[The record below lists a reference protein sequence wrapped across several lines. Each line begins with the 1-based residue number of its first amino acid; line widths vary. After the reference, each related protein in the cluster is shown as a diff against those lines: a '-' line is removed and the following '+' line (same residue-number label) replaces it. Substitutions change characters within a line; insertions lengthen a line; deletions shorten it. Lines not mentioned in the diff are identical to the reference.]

1 MWNESNIATSAAGV
15 PASDARKRGV
25 RLESPFIGAA
35 DLLNAH
41 QARAS
46 EHFVMR
52 ERAFLDLVNVRGDL
66 SDPAFADAFEGVV
79 GCCPPAAPNTVAR
92 GAAYDVLWLGPDEW
106 LVRSNEPVPAG
117 VLEPKLAQAIVGAY
131 AAAVDVGSGYT
142 VVEISGGRV
151 RDVLARGCPLDL
163 HPRVFKPGQCAQSHY
178 FKASIVLVPTGV
190 ERFEVVLRRSFA
202 DYFCRIMLDAAAP
215 LTS

>member
-1 MWNESNIATSAAGV
+1 MWNETGNATPVADL
-15 PASDARKRGV
+15 PASEVRKRGV

-35 DLLNAH
+35 DLLNAQ

-46 EHFVMR
+46 KHFVMR

-66 SDPAFADAFEGVV
+66 SDSAFVDAFEGVV
-79 GCCPPAAPNTVAR
+79 GCRPPAAPNTVAR
-92 GAAYDVLWLGPDEW
+92 STAYDVLWLGPDEW
-106 LVRSNEPVPAG
+106 LVRSSGPVPAG

-142 VVEISGGRV
+142 VVEISGERV

-163 HPRVFKPGQCAQSHY
+163 HPRIFKPGQCAQSHY

-190 ERFEVVLRRSFA
+190 DCFELVVRRSFA

>member
-1 MWNESNIATSAAGV
+1 MWNEAGNATPVADM

-35 DLLNAH
+35 ALLNAQ

-46 EHFVMR
+46 KQFAMR
-52 ERAFLDLVNVRGDL
+52 ERPFLDLVNVRGDL
-66 SDPAFADAFEGVV
+66 SDPLFVDAFECVV
-79 GCCPPAAPNTVAR
+79 GCIPPAAPNTVAR
-92 GAAYDVLWLGPDEW
+92 SAAYDVLWLGPDEW

-117 VLEPKLAQAIVGAY
+117 VLEPKLAQAVVGAY

-142 VVEISGGRV
+142 VVEISGERA

-163 HPRVFKPGQCAQSHY
+163 HPRVLKPGQCVQSHY
-178 FKASIVLVPTGV
+178 FKASIVLVPTGAA
-190 ERFEVVLRRSFA
+190 RFEIVVRRSFA
-202 DYFCRIMLDAAAP
+202 DYFCRIMLDAAKP

>member
-1 MWNESNIATSAAGV
+1 MWNETGNATPVADM
-15 PASDARKRGV
+15 PATDARQRGV
-25 RLESPFIGAA
+25 RLESPFIGAT
-35 DLLNAH
+35 DLLNAQ

-46 EHFVMR
+46 KHFVMR

-66 SDPAFADAFEGVV
+66 SDPVFVDAFEGVV

-92 GAAYDVLWLGPDEW
+92 STNYDVLWLGPDEW
-106 LVRSNEPVPAG
+106 LVRSNGPVPAG
-117 VLEPKLAQAIVGAY
+117 VLEPKLAQAIAGAY

-163 HPRVFKPGQCAQSHY
+163 HPRVLKPGQCLQSHY

-190 ERFEVVLRRSFA
+190 DRFEIVVRRSFA
-202 DYFCRIMLDAAAP
+202 DYFCRIMLDAAQP